1 MWSLLSKGPSVV
13 FVSTVLRCWLGCWV
27 LAHTTLGLQLNAC
40 KSYGIVSS
48 FGPGS
53 TVRFGTPFWLERC
66 GNGLGTSFACPRR
79 PWSDQ
84 CYWECSLPNNSAAP
98 VQDRIIADVGMWYA
112 FWPTTISL
120 WQLHRVVTN
129 GIPWKIPGSA
139 SMASWSAN
147 LLAMCLP
154 SRLTTTCGPGS
165 ASKAP
170 SMASNYLYAKWMVH
184 SNAAWNFTE
193 SWAGGND
200 PSLPFVCETFLLAS
214 WARTGFILAP
224 STFGFCC
231 FKTLTTIR
239 SPSFWVRP
247 LCRFN
252 LFTCPIFLQKFLLC
266 PLLGLVRWS
275 RWLKCWLT
283 DTFVLGI
290 GPMARL

>member
-27 LAHTTLGLQLNAC
+27 LARTTLGLQLNAC

-53 TVRFGTPFWLERC
+53 TVRFGTPFWLILARKVWQWI
-66 GNGLGTSFACPRR
+66 GHVLRMPPASLKRSVLLGMQPSEQQRRTRTGPNHSGRNVIRFLAHHDIPLTAAQSRHQWHTLVREPACNVFAIP
-79 PWSDQ
+79 SD
-84 CYWECSLPNNSAAP
+84 
-98 VQDRIIADVGMWYA
+98 DH
-112 FWPTTISL
+112 L
-120 WQLHRVVTN
+120 WARKCLQ
-129 GIPWKIPGSA
+129 GSD
-139 SMASWSAN
+139 
-147 LLAMCLP
+147 
-154 SRLTTTCGPGS
+154 
-165 ASKAP
+165 

-200 PSLPFVCETFLLAS
+200 PSLPFVCETFLLAP

-239 SPSFWVRP
+239 SPSF
-247 LCRFN
+247 
-252 LFTCPIFLQKFLLC
+252 
-266 PLLGLVRWS
+266 
-275 RWLKCWLT
+275 
-283 DTFVLGI
+283 
-290 GPMARL
+290 